1 VSGDLNEVS
10 YKLGTIN
17 GKLDQLLAAMA
28 AHIAADDKKHA
39 EADAKIA
46 ANDARTDS
54 LERSRA
60 WTFGASAAI
69 GFVITAIGGF
79 LK

>member
-1 VSGDLNEVS
+1 MSDLDEVS
-10 YKLGTIN
+10 FKLGSID
-17 GKLDQLLAAMA
+17 GKLDQLLKAMA
-28 AHIAADDKKHA
+28 AHIAADDKKHT
-39 EADAKIA
+39 EADNKIA
-46 ANDARTDS
+46 S

-69 GFVITAIGGF
+69 GFVITAVGGL